1 MDNLTQFDC
10 NLISLSI
17 KSETYLQN
25 SKQYKLNE
33 IVTEEELK
41 LYLDIIWG
49 KRPELKYIFQ
59 LKNIVQKTGKKLV
72 NLHQKVFYFN

>member
-17 KSETYLQN
+17 NSETYLQN

-41 LYLDIIWG
+41 LYLDIIRG
-49 KRPELKYIFQ
+49 KRP
-59 LKNIVQKTGKKLV
+59 
-72 NLHQKVFYFN
+72 

>member
-59 LKNIVQKTGKKLV
+59 LKNIVQKNSAK
-72 NLHQKVFYFN
+72 NW

>member
-17 KSETYLQN
+17 NSETYLQN

-33 IVTEEELK
+33 IVTEEKLK
-41 LYLDIIWG
+41 IYLDIIWG
-49 KRPELKYIFQ
+49 KRPELTYIFQ
-59 LKNIVQKTGKKLV
+59 LKNIVQKNSAK
-72 NLHQKVFYFN
+72 NW